1 MRLRFAL
8 GLAAVIAIAAGAVI
22 AAAVVRSNDK
32 EDFQRLQEQE
42 AVRSAHQAEEVAELS
57 IGQLANAAA
66 LYRVE
71 PDLDQ
76 HAFQVLGRTLIRES
90 ALHAA
95 VFATAEHGCCPVTQ
109 LASESDGP
117 ASRGFD
123 LDSDPRHRAAI
134 ERARDGG
141 HAAVTSVA
149 PILIGEGEG
158 LVVYLPVYREGA
170 ALKTRA
176 ERRAALVGFA
186 AGAFRGTDLAAAA
199 TAALPEDID
208 GQLLENGKPVIGSS
222 EKLED
227 AASAPVHVA
236 DRTWMLIIRDP
247 DRPGLGV
254 PLLIAVFGIVM
265 AALLGALIAIGNSN
279 KRMRELQRQAHHDP
293 LTGLKNR
300 RRFEE
305 DLHVELARSRRERTT
320 GALLMLDL
328 DNFKN
333 VNDTLGHPVG
343 DRVIE
348 DIAEVLH
355 GRMRETDILARLGGD
370 EFAIVLPRCSAQEAE
385 AVARAIANAIRQHDS
400 ESEGVPPITVSIG
413 IAMFGMGT
421 AADSDSAMSDA
432 DAAMYRAKEA
442 GRDAVRL
449 SDAGESVAEAQD
461 PAG

>member
-1 MRLRFAL
+1 MRLRLAL
-8 GLAAVIAIAAGAVI
+8 GLAAVIAIAAGAVT
-22 AAAVVRSNDK
+22 AALVVRSNDK
-32 EDFQRLQEQE
+32 EDFSQLQQE
-42 AVRSAHQAEEVAELS
+42 EAARSARQAEAVAELS

-95 VFATAEHGCCPVTQ
+95 AFATAEHECCLVTQ
-109 LASESDGP
+109 LASEGNAP
-117 ASRGFD
+117 ASRGLD
-123 LDSDPRHRAAI
+123 LDSDPLHRAAI
-134 ERARDGG
+134 KRARDSGK
-141 HAAVTSVA
+141 AAVTAVA

-158 LVVYLPVYREGA
+158 LVVYLPVYRDGA
-170 ALKTRA
+170 PVRTRS
-176 ERRAALVGFA
+176 ERRAALIGFA

-199 TAALPEDID
+199 IAALPEDIEA
-208 GQLLENGKPVIGSS
+208 QLLENGEPVIGGR

-227 AASAPVHVA
+227 AASSPVRVA
-236 DRTWMLIIRDP
+236 DRTWMLVIRDP
-247 DRPGLGV
+247 DRPGVGV

-305 DLHVELARSRRERTT
+305 DLHVELARSRRERTN

-333 VNDTLGHPVG
+333 VNDTMGHPVG

-348 DIAEVLH
+348 GIAEVLR

-370 EFAIVLPRCSAQEAE
+370 EFAIVLPRCSPQEAE
-385 AVARAIANAIRQHDS
+385 AVASAIANAIRQHDS
-400 ESEGVPPITVSIG
+400 QSDGVPPITASIG
-413 IAMFGMGT
+413 IAMFGAGT
-421 AADSDSAMSDA
+421 AANSESVMSDA
-432 DAAMYRAKEA
+432 DAAMYRAKDS

-449 SDAGESVAEAQD
+449 ADAGESVAQAQD
-461 PAG
+461 PTG

>member
-22 AAAVVRSNDK
+22 VALAVRSNDK
-32 EDFQRLQEQE
+32 AHFHQLQSQE
-42 AVRSAHQAEEVAELS
+42 AERSAHQAEEVAQLS

-71 PDLDQ
+71 PDLTQ

-95 VFATAEHGCCPVTQ
+95 AFATAEHECCLVTQ
-109 LASESDGP
+109 LASEGNGP

-134 ERARDGG
+134 ERARDSGK
-141 HAAVTSVA
+141 AAVTEVG
-149 PILIGEGEG
+149 PILIDEGDG
-158 LVVYLPVYREGA
+158 LVAYLPVYRNRA
-170 ALKTRA
+170 PLKTRA
-176 ERRAALVGFA
+176 ERRAALIGFA
-186 AGAFRGTDLAAAA
+186 AGAFRGVDLAASAV
-199 TAALPEDID
+199 AALPEDIEA
-208 GQLLENGKPVIGSS
+208 QLLENGEPVIGSD

-227 AASAPVHVA
+227 AASAPVRVA
-236 DRTWMLIIRDP
+236 DRTWTLVIRDP
-247 DRPGLGV
+247 DRPGVGV
-254 PLLIAVFGIVM
+254 PLLIAVFGVVM

-305 DLHVELARSRRERTT
+305 DLHLELARSRRDRTT

-333 VNDTLGHPVG
+333 VNDTLGHPIG

-348 DIAEVLH
+348 GIADVLRD
-355 GRMRETDILARLGGD
+355 RMRETDILARLGGD
-370 EFAIVLPRCSAQEAE
+370 EFAIVLPRCSPQEAE
-385 AVARAIANAIRQHDS
+385 AVASAIANAIRQHDS
-400 ESEGVPPITVSIG
+400 PSDEVPAITASIG
-413 IAMFGMGT
+413 IAIFGSGT
-421 AADSDSAMSDA
+421 AATAESVMSDA
-432 DAAMYRAKEA
+432 DTAMYRAKEA

-449 SDAGESVAEAQD
+449 SDGGESMAQTQD
-461 PAG
+461 PTG

>member
-1 MRLRFAL
+1 MRLRLAL
-8 GLAAVIAIAAGAVI
+8 GLAAVVAIAAGAVT
-22 AAAVVRSNDK
+22 AALVVRSNDK
-32 EDFQRLQEQE
+32 EDFSQLQQQE
-42 AVRSAHQAEEVAELS
+42 AVRSARQAETVAGLS

-95 VFATAEHGCCPVTQ
+95 AFATAEHECCLVTQ
-109 LASESDGP
+109 LASEGNAP

-123 LDSDPRHRAAI
+123 LDSDPLHRAAI
-134 ERARDGG
+134 ERARDSGT
-141 HAAVTSVA
+141 AAVTAVA
-149 PILIGEGEG
+149 PILIVEGEG
-158 LVVYLPVYREGA
+158 LVVYLPVYRDGA
-170 ALKTRA
+170 PVRTRS
-176 ERRAALVGFA
+176 ERRAALIGFA

-199 TAALPEDID
+199 IAALTEDIEA
-208 GQLLENGKPVIGSS
+208 QLLENGEPVIGSK

-227 AASAPVHVA
+227 AASSPVRVA
-236 DRTWMLIIRDP
+236 DRTWMLVIRDP
-247 DRPGLGV
+247 DRPGVGV

-305 DLHVELARSRRERTT
+305 DLHVELARSRRERTN

-333 VNDTLGHPVG
+333 VNDTMGHPVG

-348 DIAEVLH
+348 GIAEVLR

-370 EFAIVLPRCSAQEAE
+370 EFAIVLPRCSPQEAE
-385 AVARAIANAIRQHDS
+385 AVASAIANAIRQHDS
-400 ESEGVPPITVSIG
+400 QSDGVPPITASIG
-413 IAMFGMGT
+413 IAMFGAGT
-421 AADSDSAMSDA
+421 AANSESVMSDA
-432 DAAMYRAKEA
+432 DAAMYRAKDS

-449 SDAGESVAEAQD
+449 ADAGESVAQAQD
-461 PAG
+461 PTG

>member
-1 MRLRFAL
+1 MRLRLAL
-8 GLAAVIAIAAGAVI
+8 GLAAVVAIAAGAVT
-22 AAAVVRSNDK
+22 AALVVRSNDK
-32 EDFQRLQEQE
+32 EDFSQLQQE
-42 AVRSAHQAEEVAELS
+42 EAARSARQAEAVAELS

-95 VFATAEHGCCPVTQ
+95 AFATAEHECCLVTQ
-109 LASESDGP
+109 LASEGNAP

-123 LDSDPRHRAAI
+123 LDSDPLHRAAI
-134 ERARDGG
+134 ERARDSGK
-141 HAAVTSVA
+141 AAVTAVA

-158 LVVYLPVYREGA
+158 LVVYLPVYRDGA
-170 ALKTRA
+170 PVRTRS
-176 ERRAALVGFA
+176 ERRAALIGFA

-199 TAALPEDID
+199 IAALPEDIEA
-208 GQLLENGKPVIGSS
+208 QLLENGEPVIGSK

-227 AASAPVHVA
+227 AASSPVRVA
-236 DRTWMLIIRDP
+236 DRTWMLVIRDP
-247 DRPGLGV
+247 DRPGVGV

-305 DLHVELARSRRERTT
+305 DLHVELARSRRERTN

-333 VNDTLGHPVG
+333 VNDTMGHPVG

-348 DIAEVLH
+348 GIAEVLR

-370 EFAIVLPRCSAQEAE
+370 EFAIVLPRCSPQEAE
-385 AVARAIANAIRQHDS
+385 AVASAIANAIRQHDS
-400 ESEGVPPITVSIG
+400 QSDGVPPITASIG
-413 IAMFGMGT
+413 IAMFGAGT
-421 AADSDSAMSDA
+421 AANSESVMSDA
-432 DAAMYRAKEA
+432 DAAMYRAKDS

-449 SDAGESVAEAQD
+449 ADAGESVAQAQD
-461 PAG
+461 PTG

>member
-8 GLAAVIAIAAGAVI
+8 GLAAVAAIAAGAVI
-22 AAAVVRSNDK
+22 VALVVRSNDN
-32 EDFQRLQEQE
+32 EDFNQLQQE
-42 AVRSAHQAEEVAELS
+42 EAMRSARQAEAVAELS

-71 PDLDQ
+71 PNLDR

-95 VFATAEHGCCPVTQ
+95 AFATAEHECCPVTH
-109 LASESDGP
+109 LANEGAAP

-123 LDSDPRHRAAI
+123 LDSDPLHRAAI
-134 ERARDGG
+134 ERARDSGE
-141 HAAVTSVA
+141 AAVTAVA

-158 LVVYLPVYREGA
+158 LVVYLPVYRDRAPVG
-170 ALKTRA
+170 TRS
-176 ERRAALVGFA
+176 ERRAALIGFA

-199 TAALPEDID
+199 TAALPGGIET
-208 GQLLENGKPVIGSS
+208 QLLENGRPVIGSD
-222 EKLED
+222 EKLEG
-227 AASAPVHVA
+227 AASSPVHVA
-236 DRTWMLIIRDP
+236 DRTWMLVIRDP
-247 DRPGLGV
+247 DRPGVGV
-254 PLLIAVFGIVM
+254 PLLIAVFGVVM

-305 DLHVELARSRRERTT
+305 DLHVELARSRRERTN

-333 VNDTLGHPVG
+333 VNDTLGHPAG

-348 DIAEVLH
+348 GIAEVLRS
-355 GRMRETDILARLGGD
+355 RMRETDILARLGGD
-370 EFAIVLPRCSAQEAE
+370 EFAIVLPRCGAQEAE
-385 AVARAIANAIRQHDS
+385 AVASAIANAIRQHDS
-400 ESEGVPPITVSIG
+400 RSDGVPPITASIG
-413 IAMFGMGT
+413 IAMFGAGT
-421 AADSDSAMSDA
+421 AAGSESVMSDA

-449 SDAGESVAEAQD
+449 SDGGESMAQTQD
-461 PAG
+461 PTG